1 MFLFYIQYFNS
12 CQVDGKVKYA
22 ELSSHFTNMENNT
35 LDISWPD
42 VQNYNEQL
50 AAAISEEYYR
60 YVSKSLGLNYFVK

>member
-1 MFLFYIQYFNS
+1 
-12 CQVDGKVKYA
+12 
-22 ELSSHFTNMENNT
+22 MENNT